1 MRTYTDEELMAFADG
16 ELPAADAQAIAA
28 AARKD
33 ALLAQRIAPFAD
45 SRRILQDAFGD
56 ALRQPVPGR
65 LLEVLGKAAGSGA
78 GASKVVPL
86 PRRGRRGAGWV
97 PMALAASLALA
108 VGLYAGGWLDLR
120 QGPGGMQVA
129 GMPADPAALGRA
141 LETLPSG
148 EPLAGEAAGVRY
160 EILPL
165 ASLRTAAGAYCRE
178 FESSVSGADAPQRA
192 RGVACREPD
201 GQWATRAVA
210 SLAPDTMPPPAGYVP
225 AAGSAPDLTTALGAA
240 QRLTP
245 DEEARQI
252 QNRWSR

>member
-16 ELPAADAQAIAA
+16 ELPAAEAQAIAA
-28 AARKD
+28 AARED
-33 ALLAQRIAPFAD
+33 ALLARRIAPFAD

-56 ALRQPVPGR
+56 ALRQPVPKR
-65 LLEVLGKAAGSGA
+65 LLALLGEAADSGA
-78 GASKVVPL
+78 EASKVVPL
-86 PRRGRRGAGWV
+86 PRRGAGWV

-108 VGLYAGGWLDLR
+108 VGLYAGGWMEQR
-120 QGPGGMQVA
+120 GVPGGLQVA
-129 GMPADPAALGRA
+129 GLPADPAALGRA

-148 EPLAGEAAGVRY
+148 EPLAVETAGVRY

-165 ASLRTAAGAYCRE
+165 ASLRMATGAWCRE
-178 FESSVSGADAPQRA
+178 FESSVSGGDAPQRA

-201 GQWATRAVA
+201 GQWAARAVA
-210 SLAPDTMPPPAGYVP
+210 SLSADTMPPPEGYVP
-225 AAGSAPDLTTALGAA
+225 ATGGAPDLTAALGAA

-252 QNRWSR
+252 QRRWGG